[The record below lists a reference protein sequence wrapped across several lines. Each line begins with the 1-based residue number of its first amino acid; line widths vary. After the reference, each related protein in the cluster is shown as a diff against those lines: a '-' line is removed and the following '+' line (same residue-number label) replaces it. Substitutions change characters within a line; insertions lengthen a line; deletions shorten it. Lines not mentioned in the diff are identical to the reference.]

1 MYREKQ
7 EYKRLVQ
14 QIILVILGLFATGC
28 GSDLETFAVITR
40 PFVMTDP
47 NTQSS
52 DSEINGEARQLIN
65 SPRRIHFRE
74 GRTRNLPNG
83 QAITTYPIAPELNG
97 RDVAIIREMR
107 RPHGAGHERLSPLVL
122 RVENGSLKIP
132 HPRKNKFRLSV
143 SGLLIPDA
151 HQAYTSKR
159 FRVPEGA
166 ILQGSIGLSTIIPE
180 RQRAPAR
187 VRVSALLDRNN
198 KQLLE
203 KSLGTKD
210 LKWEDY
216 RIDLGAFSGQELR
229 LVISVGPTSPQPQD
243 RFNITLIGNPLVLAP
258 ETQKAPNFVVISLD
272 TLRADHV
279 GANERGHSLTPNL
292 DRFAASGVVFRDAMT
307 TFPSTTASHMSLF
320 TGLYPSAHKVF
331 EPGPRLQP
339 RIKTLTAILAKN
351 GYRTGAIT
359 ENGMLMRSVGFG
371 RGFDTYVELRN
382 SEPLE
387 TPGFVSKVVDRAES
401 WINRYGNERFFLFL
415 HTYQVHAPYEPP
427 AGFSPTKE
435 QSAGFGPRRS
445 AYAGEVIYTDREI
458 GRFLDFLEQ
467 SGLSGTTTVLVT
479 SDHGESFGEHGH
491 VGHGSSLFEEELKIP
506 LLLRS
511 PNRSVPGLQVETL
524 VSLIDI
530 APTILELAGIEPPA
544 ETQGRSL
551 VRLSEGLE
559 DEAVRHRAVYAQ
571 RRLKADRYVV
581 AARKGKKK
589 WISGPL
595 DADANIVDLAADPD
609 ERAPRRSEQVRRQAE
624 QLRSNYRKTGE
635 ALFETFGE
643 AGAPVDLDAAARDR
657 LRALGYVEVAES
669 GLPENSPAQTPA
681 D

>member
-1 MYREKQ
+1 MHPPMQ
-7 EYKRLVQ
+7 EYKRSIC
-14 QIILVILGLFATGC
+14 QIILVTLVLIAPGC
-28 GSDLETFAVITR
+28 GNDLETFIVVTR
-40 PFVMTDP
+40 PFVITDL

-52 DSEINGEARQLIN
+52 DSEIDGEARQLIN
-65 SPRRIHFRE
+65 SPLRIQFKE
-74 GRTRNLPNG
+74 GRARKLPNG
-83 QAITTYPIAPELNG
+83 QAITTYPIASKLNG
-97 RDVAIIREMR
+97 RAVAIIREMR
-107 RPHGAGHERLSPLVL
+107 RPHGAGHERLIPLVL
-122 RVENGSLKIP
+122 RVENGSLRIP
-132 HPRKNKFRLSV
+132 HPWKKESRLNV
-143 SGLLIPDA
+143 SGLLIPDT

-180 RQRAPAR
+180 HQRMPAR
-187 VRVSALLDRNN
+187 VRVSALLERKN

-203 KSLGTKD
+203 ETLDTKD
-210 LKWEDY
+210 PTWEDY
-216 RIDLGAFSGQELR
+216 QIDLSEFAGQELR
-229 LVISVGPTSPQPQD
+229 LVISVEPTSSQPQGH
-243 RFNITLIGNPLVLAP
+243 FNIVLIGSPLVLAP
-258 ETQKAPNFVVISLD
+258 TTQTAPNFVVISLD

-279 GANERGHSLTPNL
+279 GANGRSQSLTPNL
-292 DRFAASGVVFRDAMT
+292 DRFAESGVVFRDAMT

-339 RIKTLTAILAKN
+339 GIQTLTAILAKN

-371 RGFDTYVELRN
+371 RGFDTYAELRH

-387 TPGFVSKVVDRAES
+387 TPGFVSEVVDRAEA
-401 WINRYGNERFFLFL
+401 WLNHYGNERFFLFL

-427 AGFSPTKE
+427 SGFRPTKA
-435 QSAGFGPRRS
+435 QAAGFGPQRS

-458 GRFLDFLEQ
+458 GRFLDFMDS
-467 SGLSGTTTVLVT
+467 SGLSDTTTVLIT

-491 VGHGSSLFEEELKIP
+491 IGHGSSLFEEELKIP

-511 PNRSVPGLQVETL
+511 PNRSTPGLKVDTL

-530 APTILELAGIEPPA
+530 APTILEIAGIEPPT

-559 DEAVRHRAVYAQ
+559 DEAVRDRAVYAQ
-571 RRLKADRYVV
+571 KRLKGDRYVV

-589 WISGPL
+589 WLSGSL
-595 DADANIVDLAADPD
+595 NTEASIVDLANDPH
-609 ERAPRRSEQVRRQAE
+609 EKSPHSSEQVRLQAE
-624 QLRSNYRKTGE
+624 QLRGDYRKTGE
-635 ALFETFGE
+635 AIFATFGK

-657 LRALGYVEVAES
+657 LRALGYIEVAES
-669 GLPENSPAQTPA
+669 GSPEDSPAKTST